1 MNGSANIN
9 YFFIEFAA
17 QLRRTEVIVNT
28 HTQDLRPTIQ
38 SGLQPDLILPN
49 MSNATRFGPSLVK
62 GVPAEIWKNIQSA
75 TTCTLTYHFPP
86 SMELID
92 KRSITFVVAIQGN
105 KQEACSP
112 KKIKEINACIRQC
125 LTWLYIAQKNA
136 KKNKC
141 NESPLVVYLFLS
153 PLPKMLPSTTNNT
166 KTKNK
171 EKVTLDWCNA
181 NSAFT
186 MVCSDTDKAKAK
198 VEARQIIIF
207 RQEEWFKVFV
217 HETFHNYGFDFSG
230 ANDELLNQS
239 AKFTAKKLYP
249 IRSEMNVY
257 EAYTECWARMLSM
270 VFSCV
275 YGRAPE
281 SDAKYLSCL
290 NGRFAEEIGFS
301 FFQAGKVLEYM
312 DILSYGHLIRGQA
325 AELYRE
331 KTSILAYYIITL
343 VLFSNYPAFIAWC
356 LHQNKNHGPRPSSS
370 LSSSSSSS
378 SSSSPSPSSS
388 SSPSPSPFHLSDY
401 IVFHQNK
408 TNMDSFLTFLQTHYK
423 TPALTK
429 NIDAVI
435 RDIHG
440 TKRKTLVHKTMRMTY
455 K

>member
-17 QLRRTEVIVNT
+17 QLRRVEVLVNT
-28 HTQDLRPTIQ
+28 HTQDLRPVIQ
-38 SGLQPDLILPN
+38 SGLQPDLILPG
-49 MSNATRFGPSLVK
+49 MTNATRFGPSLVR
-62 GVPAEIWKNIQSA
+62 GIPAEIWKNIQSE
-75 TTCTLTYHFPP
+75 TECTLTYHFPP

-92 KRSITFVVAIQGN
+92 KRSITFVVAIQ
-105 KQEACSP
+105 EVCSP
-112 KKIKEINACIRQC
+112 KKVKEINACIRQC

-153 PLPKMLPSTTNNT
+153 PLPKMLPLE
-166 KTKNK
+166 KGKKK
-171 EKVTLDWCNA
+171 EKATLDWCNA

-186 MVCSDTDKAKAK
+186 MVCDDSDATLRSNKINKTK
-198 VEARQIIIF
+198 ARQIIIF

-230 ANDELLNQS
+230 ASDDLLSQS
-239 AKFTAKKLYP
+239 TVFTAKKLYP

-257 EAYTECWARMLSM
+257 EAYTECWARILMI

-281 SDAKYLSCL
+281 SDAKYLACL
-290 NGRFAEEIGFS
+290 NERFAEEIGFS

-312 DILSYGHLIRGQA
+312 DIPSYGHLIRGQGLSRGISD
-325 AELYRE
+325 LYRE

-343 VLFSNYPAFIAWC
+343 VLFSNYPAFIEWSFK
-356 LHQNKNHGPRPSSS
+356 QNANMNKSTAFR
-370 LSSSSSSS
+370 
-378 SSSSPSPSSS
+378 
-388 SSPSPSPFHLSDY
+388 LSDY
-401 IVFHQNK
+401 IVFYQNK
-408 TNMDSFLTFLQTHYK
+408 SNMDSFLSFLQTHYK
-423 TPALTK
+423 TPTLTK